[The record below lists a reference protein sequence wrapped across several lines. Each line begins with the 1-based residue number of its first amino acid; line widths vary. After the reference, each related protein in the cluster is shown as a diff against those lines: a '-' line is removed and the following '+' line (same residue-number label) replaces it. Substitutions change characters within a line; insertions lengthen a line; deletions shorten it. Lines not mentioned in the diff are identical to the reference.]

1 MRGLQI
7 LALMLPLA
15 FGTGCFVFDELDA
28 GMEIMEAHTP
38 QNKKKAKAEAEAAA
52 AAQGEAP
59 PTYDQVVQDWWKDAG
74 SLNAA
79 PRAEGEAAGDDAM
92 VPCAHGGK
100 TLFTRKSDCL
110 ARGGRPG

>member
-1 MRGLQI
+1 MRGLRV
-7 LALMLPLA
+7 LALLIPLA

-38 QNKKKAKAEAEAAA
+38 QNKKKAKAEAAAA
-52 AAQGEAP
+52 AEGEAP
-59 PTYDQVVQDWWKDAG
+59 PTYDKVVQDWWKDAG

-79 PRAEGEAAGDDAM
+79 PRAEGEAGSDAM
-92 VPCAHGGK
+92 IPCVHGGK
-100 TLFTRKSDCL
+100 TLFTRKADCL